1 MVMSDF
7 VRTVLVVEDE
17 ALVRSLL
24 VQTLETAGF
33 EAVGAANAVEAVRIL
48 KSFDPDVALLD
59 LDLGPGANGMDLLH
73 IIKQQNAGTATL
85 FLTKFPDVRSA
96 GIGEKT
102 GATAQGFLRKELV
115 GDSDYL
121 IKAIEAVLA
130 NRKDVRHDRRPDRPL
145 AGLTSNQ
152 ISILRLLAQGYTN
165 SEIAKRRGKTVSS
178 VEQLLNSTFRA
189 LGLEGNKELN
199 SRIEAVRIFIQHAGV
214 PNRDE
219 DIDQPV
225 G

>member
-1 MVMSDF
+1 MTEIT
-7 VRTVLVVEDE
+7 RTVLVVEDE

-24 VQTLETAGF
+24 VQTLESAGF
-33 EAVGAANAVEAVRIL
+33 EAIGAANAVEAVRLL
-48 KSFDPDVALLD
+48 KTLDPDVALLD

-73 IIKQQNAGTATL
+73 IIQQKNAGTATL

-96 GIGEKT
+96 GIGEKS
-102 GATAQGFLRKELV
+102 GPTAQGFLRKELV
-115 GDSDYL
+115 GDSEYL
-121 IKAIEAVLA
+121 ISAIEAVLS

-152 ISILRLLAQGYTN
+152 VGILRMLAQGYTN
-165 SEIAKRRGKTVSS
+165 AEIAKRRGKTVSS

-189 LGLEGNKELN
+189 LGLDGSKDLN
-199 SRIEAVRIFIQHAGV
+199 PRIEAVRIFIQSAGI

-219 DIDQPV
+219 DVEPAAE
-225 G
+225 

>member
-1 MVMSDF
+1 MNETP
-7 VRTVLVVEDE
+7 RTVLVVEDE

-24 VQTLETAGF
+24 VQTLESAGF
-33 EAVGAANAVEAVRIL
+33 EAIGAANAVEAVRVL
-48 KSFDPDVALLD
+48 KGFDPDVALLD

-73 IIKQQNAGTATL
+73 IIQQQNSGTATL

-96 GIGEKT
+96 GMSDKSGP
-102 GATAQGFLRKELV
+102 TAQGFLRKELV
-115 GDSDYL
+115 GDSEYL
-121 IKAIEAVLA
+121 ISAIEAVLS

-152 ISILRLLAQGYTN
+152 VGILRMLAQGYTN
-165 SEIAKRRGKTVSS
+165 AEIAKRRGKTVSS

-189 LGLEGNKELN
+189 LGLDGNKDLN
-199 SRIEAVRIFIQHAGV
+199 PRIEAVRIFIQSAGI

-219 DIDQPV
+219 DVEQPAE
-225 G
+225 

>member
-1 MVMSDF
+1 MTEIT
-7 VRTVLVVEDE
+7 RTVLVVEDE

-24 VQTLETAGF
+24 VQTLESAGF
-33 EAVGAANAVEAVRIL
+33 DAVGAANAVEAVRVL
-48 KSFDPDVALLD
+48 KNFDPDVALLD

-73 IIKQQNAGTATL
+73 IIQQKNAGTATL

-96 GIGEKT
+96 GIGDKA
-102 GATAQGFLRKELV
+102 GPTAQGFLRKELV

-121 IKAIEAVLA
+121 INAIEAVLS

-152 ISILRLLAQGYTN
+152 VGILRMLAQGYTN
-165 SEIAKRRGKTVSS
+165 AEIAKRRGKTVSS

-189 LGLEGNKELN
+189 LGLDGNKDLN
-199 SRIEAVRIFIQHAGV
+199 PRIEAVRIFIQSAGI

-219 DIDQPV
+219 DIEPAAD
-225 G
+225 